1 MESDN
6 DNTINGIV
14 KAADEAEK
22 KVDDLAER
30 KARLLRQGEFYRVS
44 IVHAK
49 AHVKQGARPE
59 ALFHRALDHAT
70 FALRTRVDGLLRPT
84 GTSVTSMMP
93 YALSILGFLSKRR
106 LLKPALG
113 VGVVIAA
120 AAWYVQ
126 RQRQQHALH

>member
-1 MESDN
+1 MESEN
-6 DNTINGIV
+6 ESSINGV
-14 KAADEAEK
+14 VDTVDHKEK
-22 KVDDLAER
+22 TDDLAER

-70 FALRTRVDGLLRPT
+70 WALRSRVDGLLRPT
-84 GTSVTSMMP
+84 GVNVASLMP
-93 YALSILGFLSKRR
+93 YAVSILGFLSRRR

-113 VGVVIAA
+113 VGVALAA
-120 AAWYVQ
+120 ASWYLQ
-126 RQRQQHALH
+126 RHRQQAMQ